1 MAKLIRLWW
10 HCAIHSPLRDC
21 QPVHQHFATKPLHA
35 YSLVPRPFPTRP
47 WRRSHAVNVT
57 IWKSLDKYKKGLEIH
72 CLPPPRLSTYIPLC
86 LSWTWISIWHTFFE
100 LSFCTMF
107 VFMCEWVELYE
118 VFLVICCPRTWDCN
132 VQRTVSNY
140 TVCCSVDS
148 RLINARFELQRS
160 GNAPISLPSVYVTS
174 FMW

>member
-1 MAKLIRLWW
+1 MHIVLFLGRSLLGLGDSHMQWRQVDRRWCLIVVTHKLCIDQLRVHHLWMLQSG
-10 HCAIHSPLRDC
+10 SPWISTRRVLRFIVC
-21 QPVHQHFATKPLHA
+21 
-35 YSLVPRPFPTRP
+35 
-47 WRRSHAVNVT
+47 
-57 IWKSLDKYKKGLEIH
+57 
-72 CLPPPRLSTYIPLC
+72 PPPPSVYLYTIMSKLDLNFYLT
-86 LSWTWISIWHTFFE
+86 HFFE